1 MEHGESSSQNDRHSV
16 SDTEILKKPDGGVS
30 HGGILEEQRG
40 KVAGSGGGGGEMEAE
55 SVEEGEDEEDDGKK
69 VVEWTADDQKNLMDV
84 GFSELE
90 RNKRLESLIAKRRA
104 RKLFR
109 MAIEKSL
116 KDSNN
121 PHHSQIAPILIVKSN
136 LHGVVTTTGPDTD
149 DVLQMPGSAP
159 CVLLPGHNPFDLPYD
174 PLEEKPN
181 LMADSFHQ
189 EFMAATQK
197 DLFLC
202 RHESFCRGPVFA
214 LETTQDIPHNLQFGP
229 YPSTE
234 KRPIEA
240 ATVSR
245 FQRLSG
251 SKSDL
256 VDKLDDSN
264 QNEAINSSEISHEES
279 RESANDYRIGIE
291 EVKMEKPHGIEPG
304 LISRAESIRNNDSC
318 CSSSSSSSSST
329 SSDELPP
336 AKSPGQILN
345 DHVRNN
351 NLSIPPRAKTMNRL
365 PYDSSPSPSDR
376 RRVDLLLF
384 NYPYRRHGHTPTCS
398 IASDLQVEVS
408 EIGSPPTTDGT
419 VSPVADGDS
428 VTYDGDIDRDV
439 NSDNDELWGGSF
451 NLSRNETKQR
461 ELLHG
466 TTEEDSV
473 DVELP
478 GLKSKPEETVP
489 ETLSS
494 ENPGETMHS
503 MEKTMDHSPYES
515 CVEKP
520 EQLIEP
526 QNKLTE
532 DLNIDSNMKPI
543 THGDA
548 NASDSKSSQNIEDM
562 NSDSI
567 EHMHGNS
574 ETSNESKSTMES
586 EKKMEESQ
594 PLKSIEKDTQNLADH
609 NNTSKTPIVVQSRN
623 ELESVP
629 DDVDG
634 QDVIDDDNLSGVKQR
649 IGDSIAMALN
659 RRLMLE
665 HLTISSCSSPRSVL
679 PQNNLADQTPVS
691 NVEQRIQT
699 DAPRSNSDDIG
710 GDNDS
715 ADEQLQENLTVNIEG
730 SSEMTEKNTNSNTL
744 DDMNELVLEDK
755 HQKEDYSLKSNEGNA
770 ASIVHLEGGSDK
782 PIEHDFG
789 IDLSKTEEENVNS
802 DVPETMKETHSP
814 SNVIE
819 KSNNAENID
828 NSEANEKEKGNKMTS
843 TNEGEFQ
850 PEEATRGLEKSN
862 DQLVD
867 MNKTEATKR
876 DNTSIPETAIQEE
889 KSSIKVN
896 SSVDVV
902 NDALVDNKTE
912 KEILNHVLDSEH
924 EAVIEPSRTTGE
936 TSAVSVENTE
946 HESRRSTDID
956 GQFASEGSE
965 SNSLDNIHN
974 GEDIKISTSQ
984 EGVIE
989 APKPEEDTT
998 RGISVD
1004 HEFAMEASKPTETE
1018 VKPVAG
1024 PEENDSNLVAN

>member
-1 MEHGESSSQNDRHSV
+1 
-16 SDTEILKKPDGGVS
+16 
-30 HGGILEEQRG
+30 
-40 KVAGSGGGGGEMEAE
+40 
-55 SVEEGEDEEDDGKK
+55 
-69 VVEWTADDQKNLMDV
+69 MDV

-136 LHGVVTTTGPDTD
+136 LHGVVTTTDPDTE

-214 LETTQDIPHNLQFGP
+214 LETTQDIPQNLQFGS

-234 KRPIEA
+234 KRPVQA
-240 ATVSR
+240 AAVSR
-245 FQRLSG
+245 FQRLLDKEGQTQHDSSSG
-251 SKSDL
+251 IGSNSDL
-256 VDKLDDSN
+256 VDKLDDTN
-264 QNEAINSSEISHEES
+264 QNEAINSSEVSHDHEKS
-279 RESANDYRIGIE
+279 RESDNEYRIGIG
-291 EVKMEKPHGIEPG
+291 VKMEKPQGIEPG

-329 SSDELPP
+329 SSDELPL

-351 NLSIPPRAKTMNRL
+351 NFSIPPRAKTMNRL

-451 NLSRNETKQR
+451 NLSRNETRQR

-466 TTEEDSV
+466 ITEEDSV

-478 GLKSKPEETVP
+478 GLKSKPGETVP
-489 ETLSS
+489 PLSETLSS
-494 ENPGETMHS
+494 ENPGKTMHS

-526 QNKLTE
+526 QNKFTE
-532 DLNIDSNMKPI
+532 DLNIDSNMKPV

-567 EHMHGNS
+567 EHRHGNS
-574 ETSNESKSTMES
+574 ETSNESKSTMEA

-594 PLKSIEKDTQNLADH
+594 PLKCIEKDTQNLTDH
-609 NNTSKTPIVVQSRN
+609 NNIGKAPIAVQSRN
-623 ELESVP
+623 DPESVP

-634 QDVIDDDNLSGVKQR
+634 QDVTDDDNLSGVKQR

-679 PQNNLADQTPVS
+679 PQNNLADQMPIS

-699 DAPRSNSDDIG
+699 DVPRSNSEDIG
-710 GDNDS
+710 GDDS
-715 ADEQLQENLTVNIEG
+715 ADEQPQENLTVNMPQNAQQLMENSIETIEG
-730 SSEMTEKNTNSNTL
+730 SSEMIEKNSNSNTM

-755 HQKEDYSLKSNEGNA
+755 HQKEDYSLKSSEGNA
-770 ASIVHLEGGSDK
+770 ASILQLEGGSDK
-782 PIEHDFG
+782 PIECDSG
-789 IDLSKTEEENVNS
+789 IDPPKIEEENVNS
-802 DVPETMKETHSP
+802 DVAETMKETHSP

-819 KSNNAENID
+819 ESNNAENID
-828 NSEANEKEKGNKMTS
+828 SLEANDKEKGNKNMTTDES
-843 TNEGEFQ
+843 ESQ
-850 PEEATRGLEKSN
+850 PEEATRGPEKSN
-862 DQLVD
+862 DEVAD
-867 MNKTEATKR
+867 MNKTEATER
-876 DNTSIPETAIQEE
+876 DNASINPEITARQEE
-889 KSSIKVN
+889 QVTDIKLELSQKSAAEVN
-896 SSVDVV
+896 SSVGDM
-902 NDALVDNKTE
+902 NDSLVDNTTD
-912 KEILNHVLDSEH
+912 KEMMN
-924 EAVIEPSRTTGE
+924 R
-936 TSAVSVENTE
+936 
-946 HESRRSTDID
+946 
-956 GQFASEGSE
+956 EGSE
-965 SNSLDNIHN
+965 SNTLDCINN
-974 GEDIKISTSQ
+974 GEDIKILTSQ
-984 EGVIE
+984 EGVLE
-989 APKPEEDTT
+989 APNPEDDNLKGNETISGVGETT

-1004 HEFAMEASKPTETE
+1004 HEFSMEESKPTESE
-1018 VKPVAG
+1018 VKSVAG